1 MGLLLPG
8 NCGAMALS
16 GRAPA
21 LFERRTR
28 ACCGWSLRAVPSPVW
43 LVWRPLVG
51 FVPAD
56 VTILVPVVVAAYFSG
71 ATIGPCTW
79 LLEE

>member
-1 MGLLLPG
+1 MLRLVLTSGALASVAGL
-8 NCGAMALS
+8 AS
-16 GRAPA
+16 
-21 LFERRTR
+21 
-28 ACCGWSLRAVPSPVW
+28 SAVG
-43 LVWRPLVG
+43 L
-51 FVPAD
+51 VPAD